1 MYRRGR
7 SPSMHV
13 KTLGPARH
21 PVTVQMTALRSRPG
35 PPADHHRQQQ
45 LDGSEPRS
53 RGQQQPCG
61 RLRAS
66 PVSVPIRGQ
75 HGRCTTAG
83 RRRSPDASV
92 TSVVSV
98 DPIAARGHP
107 TRRRRRCRTISY
119 HNPAAQSDSD
129 MPACRAQGPRTSEAR
144 RGQLASGDGPRIP
157 ACEIARRPR
166 AGHDGQADN
175 PSPTALVA
183 KPDSTRPPEHR
194 AKTALPYDTNR

>member
-1 MYRRGR
+1 
-7 SPSMHV
+7 MHV
-13 KTLGPARH
+13 KMLGPAGH

-98 DPIAARGHP
+98 DPIAARA
-107 TRRRRRCRTISY
+107 TRRDDGGAVGQSRTIIQP
-119 HNPAAQSDSD
+119 HNLTLTCPHAGHKGHARPRLAAGSSR
-129 MPACRAQGPRTSEAR
+129 RAT
-144 RGQLASGDGPRIP
+144 DHVFP